1 MFKKVPSKVD
11 FPAMEESILE
21 FWRQEKVFEKTQA
34 RREDSPRYV
43 FYEGPPTANGL
54 PHIGHAMA
62 RSMKDLIPRYKTMD
76 GYLVRR
82 KAGWD
87 THGLPVELEVEKELG
102 IKGKPDIEAYGV
114 TAFIEACR
122 ASVFKYEQEWQ
133 KLTERLGFWLDM
145 DNPYVTYKNEYIE
158 SVWWSLRQAWDKGLL
173 YQGFKV
179 LPYCSRCGTSLSS
192 HEVAQ
197 GYEEVEDPSVFVRF
211 PLADVA
217 GRSFLVWTTTPWT
230 LPSNVMLVVG
240 ADIEYVL
247 VKHRGEELILAK
259 NCLAVLQGEY
269 EVVETFSGKELVGT
283 KYRPPYALPS
293 LKGYEVHYVV
303 AGDFVTTTDGTG
315 IVHAAPAFGEDD
327 SRLASQLNLP
337 TVNPVDASGR
347 FTGDVGEWQGLF
359 VKDADPHII
368 KYLEEQGLLYDAGRC
383 THNYPFCWRCDT
395 PLLYYARSSW
405 FIRMT
410 ALKEQMLANNNTI
423 NWFPEHLRAG
433 RFGNFLENIV
443 DWAISRERYWGTP
456 LPIWR
461 CECGYDHCV
470 GSLEEL
476 RSLALNLPD
485 ELDLHRPYIDDVLL
499 SCAKCGGQMKRVGEV
514 LDCWYDSGS
523 MPFAQWHYPFE
534 NQTLFEESFPADYIC
549 EGIDQTRG
557 WFYTLLAI
565 STFTFGRSPYL
576 NVVSTEMGLDEHGK
590 KMSKSRGNRFD
601 PWDAFK
607 VVGADG
613 LRWFIYTVN
622 PPWYTKRFSM
632 EAMQEHQR
640 RVLGTLWNVYSFFVL
655 YANID
660 GFDPKDA
667 DIPAYERPLI
677 DRWLL
682 AKLNN
687 TIKEVRAGLDVFN
700 SMTATRAI
708 DEFVDELSNWYV
720 RRNRRRFWKGAMDA
734 DKAAAYLTLYETL
747 VTLTKL
753 MAPFTPFVSEEL
765 YQNLVVTVD
774 HEAPASVHMQSYPVA
789 DETMIDAVLVAEM
802 SLARDIVSLGRAV
815 RSHANVKVRQ
825 PVGKLYFVKP
835 GVAPLRGEILA
846 LVQDELNVKAVSA
859 AEDTT
864 RFVTY
869 SVKPNFRLLGPRFG
883 QNVQRLAK
891 LLAGVDQVV
900 LAEAVTQGRPL
911 EVLLDGQPVRLE
923 QTELDIRAQERAGF
937 QAESLAGLTVIM
949 DLTLTPELVEEGL
962 VRELVSKLQAMRKD
976 AGFEVDDKIVLSLS
990 GDLNVTA
997 AVDKWCA
1004 YVQDE
1009 VLATHITSEPLA
1021 DAFTRMLEVN
1031 GHEVEASVKKQV
1043 TT

>member
-1 MFKKVPSKVD
+1 MFKKVQSKMD
-11 FPAMEESILE
+11 FPAMEENILE
-21 FWRQEKVFEKTQA
+21 FWRREKIFETTQA
-34 RREDSPRYV
+34 MREGSPRYV

-173 YQGFKV
+173 YQGYKV

-192 HEVAQ
+192 HELAQ

-211 PLADVA
+211 PVVGIE
-217 GRSFLVWTTTPWT
+217 GRSCLVWTTTPWT

-240 ADIEYVL
+240 ENIEYSL
-247 VKHRGEELILAK
+247 VKHRSEELILAT
-259 NCLAVLQGEY
+259 NCLHQLQGEY
-269 EVVETFSGKELVGT
+269 ETLRTFPGSELVGT
-283 KYRPPYALPS
+283 KYTPPYPLAS
-293 LKGYEVHYVV
+293 LVGQQAHYVV
-303 AGDFVTTTDGTG
+303 TGDFVTTTDGTG
-315 IVHAAPAFGEDD
+315 LVHAAPAFGEDD
-327 SRLASQLNLP
+327 SRLAAKYGFP
-337 TVNPVDASGR
+337 TANPVDATGC
-347 FTGDVGEWQGLF
+347 FTSEVSEWQGLF
-359 VKDADPHII
+359 VKDADTHII
-368 KYLEEQGLLYDAGRC
+368 KFLQDKGLLYSAGLC
-383 THNYPFCWRCDT
+383 SHNYPFCWRCDT

-410 ALKEQMLANNNTI
+410 ALKEQVLANNNTI

-443 DWAISRERYWGTP
+443 DWAVSRERYWGTP

-461 CECGYDHCV
+461 CECGHDHCV

-476 RSLALNLPD
+476 KRMALTWPA
-485 ELDLHRPYIDDVLL
+485 ELDLHRPYIDSIFLA
-499 SCAKCGGQMKRVGEV
+499 CEKCSGQMQRVSEV

-534 NQTLFEESFPADYIC
+534 NKEMFDESFPADYIC

-565 STFTFGRSPYL
+565 STFTFGRAPYL

-632 EAMQEHQR
+632 ETMQEHQR

-660 GFDPKDA
+660 GFDPKQA
-667 DIPAYERPLI
+667 DIPVSERPLI

-682 AKLNN
+682 AKLNL

-708 DEFVDELSNWYV
+708 DDFVDELSNWYV
-720 RRNRRRFWKGAMDA
+720 RRNRRRFWKGTMDT

-747 VTLTKL
+747 VTLTRL
-753 MAPFTPFVSEEL
+753 MAPFTPFISEEL
-765 YQNLVVTVD
+765 YRNLVLSVD
-774 HEAPASVHMQSYPVA
+774 SQAPASVHMQSYPVA
-789 DETMIDAVLVAEM
+789 EDAPIDSALIAEM

-815 RSHANVKVRQ
+815 RSKANVKVRQ
-825 PVGKLYFVKP
+825 PVSELYFVKP
-835 GVAPLRGEILA
+835 GQVELRNEIMA
-846 LVQDELNVKAVSA
+846 LIQDELNVKVVTAAV
-859 AEDTT
+859 DTT

-883 QNVQRLAK
+883 KDVQTLAK
-891 LLAGVDQVV
+891 LLAAVEQTRLADAVTQDKPLEVELNGVNVV
-900 LAEAVTQGRPL
+900 LALAD
-911 EVLLDGQPVRLE
+911 LDVRAE
-923 QTELDIRAQERAGF
+923 ERAGF

-949 DLTLTPELVEEGL
+949 DLALTPALIEEGL

-976 AGFEVDDKIVLSLS
+976 AGFEVDDKIVISLS
-990 GDLNVTA
+990 GDSTVTE
-997 AVDKWCA
+997 AVAKWRR

-1009 VLATHITSEPLA
+1009 VLAMHIYSEPLTGTS
-1021 DAFTRMLEVN
+1021 TRSLEIN
-1031 GHEVEASVKKQV
+1031 GYVVLAAIKR
-1043 TT
+1043 

>member
-11 FPAMEESILE
+11 FPALEENILE
-21 FWRQEKVFEKTQA
+21 FWRREKIFERTQA
-34 RREDSPRYV
+34 RREGSPRYV

-240 ADIEYVL
+240 AEIEYAL

-259 NCLAVLQGEY
+259 NCFPVLQGEY
-269 EVVETFSGKELVGT
+269 EVLETFPGKELVGT

-315 IVHAAPAFGEDD
+315 LVHAAPAFGEDD

-337 TVNPVDASGR
+337 TVNPVDAAGR
-347 FTGDVGEWQGLF
+347 FTGDVSEWQGLF
-359 VKDADPHII
+359 VKEADPQII
-368 KYLEEQGLLYDAGRC
+368 DYLEKQGLLYAAGRC

-410 ALKEQMLANNNTI
+410 ALKEQMLANNDTI

-443 DWAISRERYWGTP
+443 DWAVSRERYWGTP

-476 RSLALNLPD
+476 QNLALNLPE

-499 SCAKCGGQMKRVGEV
+499 ACAKCGGQMQRVAEV

-534 NQTLFEESFPADYIC
+534 NQTLFAESFPADYIC

-565 STFTFGRSPYL
+565 STFTFGRSPYQ

-601 PWDAFK
+601 PWEAFK

-622 PPWYTKRFSM
+622 PPWYPKRFSM

-660 GFDPKDA
+660 GFDPKDRE
-667 DIPAYERPLI
+667 IPVCQRPLI

-720 RRNRRRFWKGAMDA
+720 RRNRRRFWKGTMDA

-753 MAPFTPFVSEEL
+753 MAPFAPFISEEL
-765 YQNLVVTVD
+765 YQNLVVAVD
-774 HEAPASVHMQSYPVA
+774 RDAPVSVHMQSYPVA
-789 DETMIDAVLVAEM
+789 DETMIDAVLVSEM

-815 RSHANVKVRQ
+815 RSKANVKVRQ
-825 PVGKLYFVKP
+825 PVGQLYFVKP
-835 GVAPLRGEILA
+835 GVASLRNEILA
-846 LVQDELNVKAVSA
+846 LVQDELNVKAVAA

-883 QNVQRLAK
+883 KDVQALAK
-891 LLAGVDQVV
+891 TLAAIDQVV
-900 LAEAVTQGRPL
+900 LADAVTQKKPL
-911 EVLLDGQPVRLE
+911 AVLLNGVEVVLE
-923 QTELDIRAQERAGF
+923 PADLDIRAEERAGF
-937 QAESLAGLTVIM
+937 QAESAAGLTVIM

-976 AGFEVDDKIVLSLS
+976 AGFEVDDKIVLSLK
-990 GDLNVTA
+990 GDVAVTD
-997 AVDKWCA
+997 AVAKWQQ

-1009 VLATHITSEPLA
+1009 VLATHISGEPPD
-1021 DAFTRMLEVN
+1021 DAFVRSLEVN
-1031 GHEVEASVKKQV
+1031 GYALIAAVKK
-1043 TT
+1043 

>member
-11 FPAMEESILE
+11 FPAMEESILD

-34 RREDSPRYV
+34 MREGSPRYV

-102 IKGKPDIEAYGV
+102 IKGKPDIEAFGV

-179 LPYCSRCGTSLSS
+179 LPYCPRCGTSLSS
-192 HEVAQ
+192 HELAQ

-211 PLADVA
+211 PLADTP

-230 LPSNVMLVVG
+230 LPSNVMVVVG
-240 ADIEYVL
+240 EGIDYSL
-247 VKHRGEELILAK
+247 VSHHGEELILATD
-259 NCLAVLQGEY
+259 CLHQLKGEY
-269 EVVETFSGKELVGT
+269 ETLATFPGSKLLGTRYIAPYPLASLVG
-283 KYRPPYALPS
+283 KQ
-293 LKGYEVHYVV
+293 VHFVV
-303 AGDFVTTTDGTG
+303 SGDFVTTTDGTG

-327 SRLASQLNLP
+327 SRLAAKHNFP
-337 TVNPVDASGR
+337 TANPVDATGR
-347 FTGDVGEWQGLF
+347 FTDEVSEWQGLF

-368 KYLEEQGLLYDAGRC
+368 KFLEAKGLLYAEGVC

-410 ALKEQMLANNNTI
+410 ALKEQMIANNNTI

-461 CECGYDHCV
+461 CECGHDHCV

-476 RSLALNLPD
+476 RSLAQNLPQ
-485 ELDLHRPYIDDVLL
+485 EMDLHRPYIDDVLL
-499 SCAKCGGQMKRVGEV
+499 KCVKCGGPMQRVSEV

-534 NQTLFEESFPADYIC
+534 NRELFAESFPADYIC

-565 STFTFGRSPYL
+565 STFTFGRAPYL

-632 EAMQEHQR
+632 ATMQEHQR

-660 GFDPKDA
+660 GFNPQDYDVPVS
-667 DIPAYERPLI
+667 ERPLI

-682 AKLNN
+682 AKLNL
-687 TIKEVRAGLDVFN
+687 TVKEVRAGLDVFN

-708 DEFVDELSNWYV
+708 DNFVDDLSNWYV
-720 RRNRRRFWKGAMDA
+720 RRNRRRFWKGTMDA

-747 VTLTKL
+747 VALTRL
-753 MAPFTPFVSEEL
+753 MAPFAPFISEEM
-765 YQNLVVTVD
+765 YQNLVLSAD
-774 HEAPASVHMQSYPVA
+774 GQAPVSVHMQGYPVA
-789 DETMIDAVLVAEM
+789 DDALVDTALIAEM

-815 RSHANVKVRQ
+815 RSKANVKVRQ
-825 PVGKLYFVKP
+825 PVNELYFVKP
-835 GVAPLRGEILA
+835 GRVALRPEILA
-846 LVQDELNVKAVSA
+846 LVQDELNVKIVSA
-859 AEDTT
+859 AVDTT

-869 SVKPNFRLLGPRFG
+869 SVKPDFRLLGPRFG
-883 QNVQRLAK
+883 KDVQTLAK
-891 LLAGVDQVV
+891 QLAAVDQAV
-900 LAEAVTQGRPL
+900 LADAVTQSKPL
-911 EVLLDGQPVRLE
+911 VVELNGATVSLELSELQVRAE
-923 QTELDIRAQERAGF
+923 ERAGF
-937 QAESLAGLTVIM
+937 QAESLSGLTVIM
-949 DLTLTPELVEEGL
+949 DLTLTPELIEEGL

-976 AGFEVDDKIVLSLS
+976 AGFAVDDKIAVSLR
-990 GDLNVTA
+990 GDA
-997 AVDKWCA
+997 AVIAAVAKWRQ

-1009 VLATHITSEPLA
+1009 VLATGVFAEPLTDGFA
-1021 DAFTRMLEVN
+1021 RLLEVN
-1031 GHEVEASVKKQV
+1031 GHTVMAAVKR
-1043 TT
+1043 